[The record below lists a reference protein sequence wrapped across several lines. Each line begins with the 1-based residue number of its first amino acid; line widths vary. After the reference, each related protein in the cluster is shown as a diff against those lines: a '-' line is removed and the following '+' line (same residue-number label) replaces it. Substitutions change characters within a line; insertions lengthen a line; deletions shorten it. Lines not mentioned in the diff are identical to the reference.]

1 MVWWEEHGK
10 DGEYFTGKAVLAG
23 MDGPGNGTVAE
34 DELGECLRG
43 KLYGMLGGHS

>member
-34 DELGECLRG
+34 DELGEGLRG
-43 KLYGMLGGHS
+43 QLYGMLLANF

>member
-1 MVWWEEHGK
+1 VVWWEEHGK

-34 DELGECLRG
+34 DELGEGLGRVSAKCRG
-43 KLYGMLGGHS
+43 GRM